1 MSPSRTA
8 WTAVALALALVG
20 VAQVSAAGWI
30 HAKAW
35 LAQRLIASS
44 WEVARNAVR
53 APRPWPGADIRA
65 VARLTVPA
73 RHVELYV
80 LEEASARSLA
90 YGPAHVSGTALPAQ
104 RGNAVVVAH
113 RDTHFSFL
121 RTLELDDEID
131 VEGANGAA
139 AQYRVR
145 ELSVVDQA
153 ETRVLDPTD
162 ASQLTLITCWP
173 FDAVQPGTPLRYVVV
188 AQRVA

>member
-1 MSPSRTA
+1 MKGPRKA
-8 WTAVALALALVG
+8 WLAVAVALALVG
-20 VAQVSAAGWI
+20 SAQVAAAGWI

-44 WEVARNAVR
+44 WQVARASGT

-65 VARLTVPA
+65 IARLTMPA
-73 RHVELYV
+73 RGVDLYI
-80 LEEASARSLA
+80 LEEASARALA
-90 YGPAHVSGTALPAQ
+90 YGPAHVSGTAWPAH

-113 RDTHFSFL
+113 RDTHFAFL
-121 RTLELDDEID
+121 RNVAPGDEID
-131 VEGANGAA
+131 VQAANGAA

-145 ELSVVDQA
+145 DVAVVDQS

-162 ASQLTLITCWP
+162 TSQLTLITCWP

>member
-1 MSPSRTA
+1 
-8 WTAVALALALVG
+8 
-20 VAQVSAAGWI
+20 
-30 HAKAW
+30 
-35 LAQRLIASS
+35 
-44 WEVARNAVR
+44 
-53 APRPWPGADIRA
+53 
-65 VARLTVPA
+65 VARLSVPA
-73 RHVELYV
+73 RQVELYV

-121 RTLELDDEID
+121 RNLELDDEID

-145 ELSVVDQA
+145 EVSVVDQS
-153 ETRVLDPTD
+153 ETHVLDPTD